1 MATDF
6 KTSNLIESQLP
17 SYLLDE
23 GPNLVAFVKA
33 YYEWLEQNGNAT
45 DALKNLIVNQ
55 DPDTTDLNKFFEY
68 FKREVMSEF
77 PTNVLAN
84 KRTLIKK
91 IKDLYRAK
99 GTTEAHRLL
108 FRLLYNEEIDFFYP
122 QESIL
127 RTSDGRWTKENSI
140 RLGAPFVGNV
150 DDLAAQ
156 IIVGRTSGATA
167 KVLSVVTTVEVGIT
181 VKELFLSEVS
191 GTFED
196 LEVVSNQ
203 DSTISGVITN
213 SVGPLRNVSFPDVR
227 FNRGG
232 AGHVLG
238 DRVRFASATGSG
250 ANGVVTETSDLA
262 ATIELKDGGSGYR
275 VNNTV
280 ILVTGGDG
288 SGLSATVTSIT
299 SPETITFYTDVID
312 DLKDTPIGFGP
323 TYSSNSGSVS
333 ANLAVANAFTALN
346 AALGTT
352 GIVTGSINSISIVI
366 GNYTFG
372 LLPTVTAIDQDIAD
386 LELPDGSGGIKGS
399 NAVLLANNITGA
411 ITAVSV
417 DNFGIRYSAFDPVTV
432 TNLSRTGTT
441 AAVGNPVVSG
451 VVENAGK
458 YTDTKGFLSW
468 DQKLQDSYYYQIFS
482 YVIKSDQ
489 GIKKY
494 RKFVNDLVH
503 PAGTKFFGQVDI
515 EENLDVS
522 AFLDS
527 EIFFQINLLGS
538 SNGISIPSTLT
549 IGTPQLD
556 MIMYANSVLSTTAI
570 GNITL
575 GYVIDPVVSIETT
588 AIVPNVNVLFVIGVD
603 TSIEPTT
610 ALGDLNL
617 KFNID
622 VPSISQTVISAN
634 TLLLLSGAGT
644 VSVSNNNVITEYLG
658 QPITSYL
665 DSPIVTV
672 GTPFAVIGT
681 NTFFTLTVS
690 GGSVIEIQDIN
701 PGLTGNTTYIV
712 NTVFSNTSLTI
723 NTPFA
728 GGNLVSGIYRYTY
741 S

>member
-6 KTSNLIESQLP
+6 KTSNLVESQLP

-77 PTNVLAN
+77 PINVLAN

-108 FRLLYNEEIDFFYP
+108 FRLIFNEEIDFFYP

-140 RLGAPFVGNV
+140 RLGAPFVGSV

-156 IIVGRTSGATA
+156 IIVGRSSGATA
-167 KVLSVVTTVEVGIT
+167 KVLSIITTVELGIT

-196 LEVVSNQ
+196 LETVSNQ
-203 DSTISGVITN
+203 SNTISGKIIN
-213 SVGPLRNVSFPDVR
+213 SVGPLRNVTFPDIR

-232 AGHVLG
+232 SGHALG
-238 DRVRFASATGSG
+238 DRVRLTSATGTG
-250 ANGVVTETSDLA
+250 ANGVVTQTSDLA

-299 SPETITFYTDVID
+299 SPETITFFTDVID

-323 TYSSNSGSVS
+323 TYSSNSGFVS

-346 AALGTT
+346 AALGTI
-352 GIVTGSINSISIVI
+352 GIVTGSINSISIII
-366 GNYTFG
+366 GNFTFG
-372 LLPTVTAIDQDIAD
+372 LLPSVTAIDQDIAD
-386 LELPDGSGGIKGS
+386 LELPDGSGGIKGL

-411 ITAVSV
+411 ITSLAI
-417 DNFGIRYSAFDPVTV
+417 DNFGTRYSAFDPVSV
-432 TNLSRTGTT
+432 TNLSRTNTT
-441 AAVGNPVVSG
+441 AAVGNPVISG

-588 AIVPNVNVLFVIGVD
+588 VIVPNVNVLFVIGVD

-610 ALGDLNL
+610 VLGDLNL

-622 VPSISQTVISAN
+622 VPSISQTIISAN

-644 VSVSNNNVITEYLG
+644 VSVSNNNTITEYLG

-665 DSPIVTV
+665 DSLIVTV
-672 GTPFAVIGT
+672 GLPFAVIGT

-690 GGSVIEIQDIN
+690 SGSVIEIQDIN

-712 NTVFSNTSLTI
+712 NTVFSNTSLSI

-728 GGNLVSGIYRYTY
+728 GGNLVSGIYRYSY